1 MKSWKSSLRDW
12 LGLKV
17 TKEDVEAAVACI
29 DVFNESQPGIE
40 YSNPGYIVSTQHR
53 VEHTDICYYSI
64 YLKKLLVSFMYVYQ
78 LSIFIF

>member
-40 YSNPGYIVSTQHR
+40 YSNPGYIVST
-53 VEHTDICYYSI
+53 
-64 YLKKLLVSFMYVYQ
+64 
-78 LSIFIF
+78 